1 MNGYSECG
9 ISTGHC
15 LTNSSHSHP
24 RGKSHSHPRGKSHSA
39 YSDPS
44 SHLTLPPFS
53 TSNAAM
59 VPLHSNFFFLKKQ
72 TSKNKTVLASIL
84 FIKQSKCSVVNKKE
98 NKLRK
103 AKQQTSFNAPHF
115 LPSDAT
121 SFTGLPNFLKRQLYI
136 QPSKADNHF
145 FPILLLLISWMNIV
159 KSKTSFSVLTFCNQ
173 YGALGTLIVL
183 FSSSRTVFPLRL

>member
-1 MNGYSECG
+1 
-9 ISTGHC
+9 
-15 LTNSSHSHP
+15 
-24 RGKSHSHPRGKSHSA
+24 
-39 YSDPS
+39 
-44 SHLTLPPFS
+44 
-53 TSNAAM
+53 M
-59 VPLHSNFFFLKKQ
+59 VPLHSNLFFLKKQ

-84 FIKQSKCSVVNKKE
+84 FIKQSKCSVNKKG

-103 AKQQTSFNAPHF
+103 AKQRTSFNAPHF

-136 QPSKADNHF
+136 QLSKGSSLDNHF
-145 FPILLLLISWMNIV
+145 SPILLLLISWMNIV

-183 FSSSRTVFPLRL
+183 FSSFRTVFPIKTLIWFWLWNRNHFYLLRSLDSYSQSSSRRSHVKPNIRQWFPYLWT